1 MKGRNGIRSGL
12 SAVALSLLIPT
23 DLASNF
29 DAEVVEAHCYF
40 VDIGRTDREQ
50 KRSRIDNND
59 CRAFRPSRPLSL
71 RTKLF
76 CAQLTK
82 AVIVIDSTTYLL
94 TVSSPDKTL
103 MLSASICVKCPFL
116 ASDHHHVH
124 THTVQVAA
132 CADNHRCPSV
142 GRS

>member
-1 MKGRNGIRSGL
+1 MAGL

-40 VDIGRTDREQ
+40 FDIGRTDREQ

-82 AVIVIDSTTYLL
+82 AVIVIDSATYLL
-94 TVSSPDKTL
+94 TISSPDKTL
-103 MLSASICVKCPFL
+103 MLSASICVKCPFWHQTIIMYIPTQYKLQHVWTIIGVPVL
-116 ASDHHHVH
+116 AE
-124 THTVQVAA
+124 AE
-132 CADNHRCPSV
+132 
-142 GRS
+142 